1 MAILGFKKLNGR
13 LWLVDDG
20 RGEGSGE
27 GRSRCR
33 VGCLTY
39 WWGDRGSSSG
49 RLSIGWDG
57 GGGEADVYV
66 LVGSGVDLLGVV
78 GGAGV
83 VVRRTGGVGD
93 CFLDGVGE
101 YAQHKVGMRAGE
113 GVGVG
118 VDSGI

>member
-1 MAILGFKKLNGR
+1 MGR
-13 LWLVDDG
+13 
-20 RGEGSGE
+20 
-27 GRSRCR
+27 
-33 VGCLTY
+33 
-39 WWGDRGSSSG
+39 
-49 RLSIGWDG
+49 
-57 GGGEADVYV
+57 GEADVYV

-101 YAQHKVGMRAGE
+101 YAQHEVGMRAGE